1 MFNFWNNFNANQAN
15 SQAIPI
21 SKYTFEKGITKDV
34 PKKPDGYKSINSSSI
49 YIKGVCG
56 VPPQAIAIGN
66 FNTCQSS
73 QKQFYHSSSHY

>member
-21 SKYTFEKGITKDV
+21 SRTPPKVYLLDSSIN
-34 PKKPDGYKSINSSSI
+34 KKPDGYKSINSSSI
-49 YIKGVCG
+49 V
-56 VPPQAIAIGN
+56 IGN

>member
-1 MFNFWNNFNANQAN
+1 MFNFWNNSNANQAN

-21 SKYTFEKGITKDV
+21 SKTPTKVYQYPFQKDI

-49 YIKGVCG
+49 V
-56 VPPQAIAIGN
+56 VGN